1 MFLSFATFVGA
12 KVRIMFYIASD
23 LLKTLRMINK
33 ISWAIYKGCV
43 SVNCRRGPVRVAIV
57 CDYTESI
64 NGKTCYYYK
73 EVVYSA

>member
-1 MFLSFATFVGA
+1 
-12 KVRIMFYIASD
+12 
-23 LLKTLRMINK
+23 MINK